1 MTKKKS
7 QIKAKSPAARKIT
20 KKKGS
25 TQPLQTKISDDQT
38 NMKPKK
44 ADSIKETKNLT
55 KVVKKTSNV
64 KKKTS
69 MTSKAEIIEQATQTQ
84 KKQVNPVELDV
95 AGAFVLCERH
105 KHTINEVI
113 LCLESETPFC
123 FLQSEV
129 ASYLEYYKEVII
141 DCLKSKEEVGL
152 LFFDPKFGDD
162 LSVILNKELENID
175 MALIGSSKVSG
186 SRKIIVV
193 DNESFAKN
201 LDWGLIDSLR
211 IELRAANLGALS
223 IDPRTETNGRDQNTR
238 SIVSSFQGFKFPKV
252 NRKELKIL
260 KEYIS
265 AHPEK
270 SELAD
275 KLLKTSPEE
284 GVKGQASSEA
294 DQNSILQKLG
304 NLISRK

>member
-7 QIKAKSPAARKIT
+7 QVKAKSPAARKIT
-20 KKKGS
+20 KKGP
-25 TQPLQTKISDDQT
+25 TQSLQTKKSDDQT

-44 ADSIKETKNLT
+44 PDSIQEIKSHT
-55 KVVKKTSNV
+55 KVAKKTSNV

-69 MTSKAEIIEQATQTQ
+69 MASKAEIKEEATQTQ
-84 KKQVNPVELDV
+84 RKQVKPVELEV

-105 KHTINEVI
+105 KHTLNEVI

-141 DCLKSKEEVGL
+141 DCLKSKELGL

-186 SRKIIVV
+186 TRKILVV

-201 LDWGLIDSLR
+201 LDWELIDSLR
-211 IELRAANLGALS
+211 LELKAANLGAFS
-223 IDPRTETNGRDQNTR
+223 IDPRSEKNARDPNV
-238 SIVSSFQGFKFPKV
+238 SSVVSSFQSFELPKV

-265 AHPEK
+265 AHPET

-275 KLLKTSPEE
+275 KLLKTSPEKD
-284 GVKGQASSEA
+284 VKGQVSSEA

-304 NLISRK
+304 NLITRK

>member
-7 QIKAKSPAARKIT
+7 QVKAKSPAARKIV
-20 KKKGS
+20 KKGS
-25 TQPLQTKISDDQT
+25 TQPSQTKKSDDQT

-44 ADSIKETKNLT
+44 PDSIQEIKSHT
-55 KVVKKTSNV
+55 KVAKKTSNV

-69 MTSKAEIIEQATQTQ
+69 MPSKAEMKEPATQPRR
-84 KKQVNPVELDV
+84 KQVKPVELEV

-105 KHTINEVI
+105 KQTINEVI
-113 LCLESETPFC
+113 SCLESETPFC
-123 FLQSEV
+123 FLQSDV

-141 DCLKSKEEVGL
+141 DCFKSKGEIGL

-175 MALIGSSKVSG
+175 IALIGSSKISG
-186 SRKIIVV
+186 TRKILVV

-201 LDWGLIDSLR
+201 LDWELIDSLR
-211 IELRAANLGALS
+211 LELRAANLGVFS
-223 IDPRTETNGRDQNTR
+223 IDPRSETNVRDPNA
-238 SIVSSFQGFKFPKV
+238 SSVVSSFQSFELPKV
-252 NRKELKIL
+252 NRKDLKIL

-265 AHPEK
+265 AHPET
-270 SELAD
+270 SELVD
-275 KLLKTSPEE
+275 KLLKTSPEKD
-284 GVKGQASSEA
+284 VKGQVSSEA

-304 NLISRK
+304 NLITRK

>member
-7 QIKAKSPAARKIT
+7 QVKAKSPAARKIT

-44 ADSIKETKNLT
+44 ADSIQETKNLT
-55 KVVKKTSNV
+55 KVVKKTSNL

-69 MTSKAEIIEQATQTQ
+69 MTSKAEIKEQATQTQ

-95 AGAFVLCERH
+95 AGTFVLCERH
-105 KHTINEVI
+105 KQTINEVI

-141 DCLKSKEEVGL
+141 DCLKSKKEVGL

-186 SRKIIVV
+186 SRKILVV

-201 LDWGLIDSLR
+201 LDWELIDSLR

-294 DQNSILQKLG
+294 DQNNILQKLG

>member
-7 QIKAKSPAARKIT
+7 QVKARSPAARKVA

-44 ADSIKETKNLT
+44 ADSIQETKNLT
-55 KVVKKTSNV
+55 KVVKKTSNL

-69 MTSKAEIIEQATQTQ
+69 MTSKAEIKEQATQT
-84 KKQVNPVELDV
+84 KQVNPVELDV
-95 AGAFVLCERH
+95 AGTFVLCERH

-186 SRKIIVV
+186 SRKILVV

-201 LDWGLIDSLR
+201 LDWELIDSLR
-211 IELRAANLGALS
+211 VELRAANLGALS

>member
-1 MTKKKS
+1 MTKMKS
-7 QIKAKSPAARKIT
+7 QVKAKSPAARKIT
-20 KKKGS
+20 KQGS
-25 TQPLQTKISDDQT
+25 IQPLQTKKSDDQT

-44 ADSIKETKNLT
+44 PNSIQKIKSHT
-55 KVVKKTSNV
+55 KVAKKTSNV

-69 MTSKAEIIEQATQTQ
+69 MASKVEIKEQATQTQ
-84 KKQVNPVELDV
+84 IKQVKPVELEV

-105 KHTINEVI
+105 KHTLNEVI

-141 DCLKSKEEVGL
+141 DCLKSKELGL

-186 SRKIIVV
+186 TRKILVV

-201 LDWGLIDSLR
+201 LDWELIDSLR
-211 IELRAANLGALS
+211 LELKAANLGAFS
-223 IDPRTETNGRDQNTR
+223 IDPRPEKNARDPNV
-238 SIVSSFQGFKFPKV
+238 SSVVSSFQSFELPKV

-265 AHPEK
+265 AHPET

-275 KLLKTSPEE
+275 KLLKTSPEKD
-284 GVKGQASSEA
+284 VKGQVSSEA

-304 NLISRK
+304 NLITRK

>member
-7 QIKAKSPAARKIT
+7 QVKAKSPAARKIT
-20 KKKGS
+20 KKGS
-25 TQPLQTKISDDQT
+25 TQPLQTKKSDDQT

-44 ADSIKETKNLT
+44 PDSIQEIKSHT
-55 KVVKKTSNV
+55 KVAKKTSNV

-69 MTSKAEIIEQATQTQ
+69 MASKAEIKEEATQTQ
-84 KKQVNPVELDV
+84 RKQVKPVELEV

-105 KHTINEVI
+105 KHTLNEVI

-186 SRKIIVV
+186 TRKILVV

-201 LDWGLIDSLR
+201 LDWELIDSLR
-211 IELRAANLGALS
+211 LELKAANLGAFS
-223 IDPRTETNGRDQNTR
+223 IDPRSEKNARDANV
-238 SIVSSFQGFKFPKV
+238 SSVVSSFQSFELPKV

-265 AHPEK
+265 AHPET

-275 KLLKTSPEE
+275 KLLKTSPEKE
-284 GVKGQASSEA
+284 VKGQISSET

-304 NLISRK
+304 NLITRK

>member
-1 MTKKKS
+1 MKK
-7 QIKAKSPAARKIT
+7 
-20 KKKGS
+20 
-25 TQPLQTKISDDQT
+25 
-38 NMKPKK
+38 
-44 ADSIKETKNLT
+44 E
-55 KVVKKTSNV
+55 
-64 KKKTS
+64 TS
-69 MTSKAEIIEQATQTQ
+69 MTSKAEIKERATQTQ
-84 KKQVNPVELDV
+84 KKQVNPVELEV

-141 DCLKSKEEVGL
+141 DCLKSKEVGL

-186 SRKIIVV
+186 SRKILVV

-201 LDWGLIDSLR
+201 LDWELIDSLR
-211 IELRAANLGALS
+211 VELRAANLGALS
-223 IDPRTETNGRDQNTR
+223 IDPLTETNGRDQNTR
-238 SIVSSFQGFKFPKV
+238 SIVSAFQGFKFPKV

-265 AHPEK
+265 AHPET
-270 SELAD
+270 SELVD
-275 KLLKTSPEE
+275 KLLKTSPEKD
-284 GVKGQASSEA
+284 VKGQVSSEA
-294 DQNSILQKLG
+294 NQNSILQKLG
-304 NLISRK
+304 NLITRK

>member
-7 QIKAKSPAARKIT
+7 QVKAKSPAARKIT

-44 ADSIKETKNLT
+44 ADSIQETKNLT
-55 KVVKKTSNV
+55 KVVKKASNV

-69 MTSKAEIIEQATQTQ
+69 MTSKAEIKEQATQT
-84 KKQVNPVELDV
+84 KQVNPVELDV

-186 SRKIIVV
+186 SRKILVV

-201 LDWGLIDSLR
+201 LDWELIDSLR

-275 KLLKTSPEE
+275 KLLKTSPEKD
-284 GVKGQASSEA
+284 VKGQVSSEA

-304 NLISRK
+304 NLITRK

>member
-7 QIKAKSPAARKIT
+7 QVKAKSPAARKVT

-25 TQPLQTKISDDQT
+25 TQPSQTKTSDDQT

-44 ADSIKETKNLT
+44 ADSIQETKNQI
-55 KVVKKTSNV
+55 KVAKKTSNL
-64 KKKTS
+64 KKETS
-69 MTSKAEIIEQATQTQ
+69 MTSKAEIKERATQTQ
-84 KKQVNPVELDV
+84 KKQVNPVELEV

-141 DCLKSKEEVGL
+141 DCLKSKELEL

-186 SRKIIVV
+186 TRKILVV

-201 LDWGLIDSLR
+201 LDWELIDSLR
-211 IELRAANLGALS
+211 LELKAANLGAFS
-223 IDPRTETNGRDQNTR
+223 IDPRSEKNARDPNV
-238 SIVSSFQGFKFPKV
+238 SSVVSSFQSFELPKV

-265 AHPEK
+265 AHPET

-275 KLLKTSPEE
+275 KLLKTSPEKE
-284 GVKGQASSEA
+284 VKGQVSSET

-304 NLISRK
+304 NLITRK

>member
-7 QIKAKSPAARKIT
+7 QVKAKSPAAWKIT

-44 ADSIKETKNLT
+44 ADSIQETKNLT
-55 KVVKKTSNV
+55 KVVKKTSNL

-69 MTSKAEIIEQATQTQ
+69 MTSKAEIKEQATQTQ

-186 SRKIIVV
+186 SRKILVV
-193 DNESFAKN
+193 DNEMIDAVKIYPISTDLLVDQGTIYVPPARRTEPQWQPIFHTTAWKN
-201 LDWGLIDSLR
+201 EHPDQTLENTRLSEYKLMQYGKQITK
-211 IELRAANLGALS
+211 LRAE
-223 IDPRTETNGRDQNTR
+223 I
-238 SIVSSFQGFKFPKV
+238 
-252 NRKELKIL
+252 RK
-260 KEYIS
+260 
-265 AHPEK
+265 
-270 SELAD
+270 
-275 KLLKTSPEE
+275 
-284 GVKGQASSEA
+284 
-294 DQNSILQKLG
+294 
-304 NLISRK
+304 